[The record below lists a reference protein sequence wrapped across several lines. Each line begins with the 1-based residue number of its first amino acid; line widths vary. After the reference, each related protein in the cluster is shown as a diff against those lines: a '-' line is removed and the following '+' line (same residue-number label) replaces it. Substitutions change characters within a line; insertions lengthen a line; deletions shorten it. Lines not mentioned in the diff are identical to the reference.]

1 MQYMDIIFNICTMNK
16 DLLYLIA
23 LTQIQGIGNIRAKSL
38 INNFEN
44 NLESLFTA
52 SLKNLLSIENIGTV
66 LAQNFISQREK
77 ALEKATIIINE
88 SIADQVVIV
97 AYTSNEYPYYLKFCV
112 DCPLVLYFKG
122 SALSLLQNKMLS
134 IVGTRNATE
143 YGKKITEQIVSEL
156 QHLDVVVVSGLAYG
170 VDVMA
175 HQKAIQLNI
184 PTIGVLAHGLDIIYP
199 SQHGKYAQ
207 EMLKNGGLLS
217 EYPFHT
223 KPDREHF
230 PARNRIVAGL
240 SEATIVVE
248 AAKKGGA
255 LITANLAD
263 GYNREVFAVPGRI
276 DDLYSEG
283 CNYLIKNNRAQIYTN
298 VKNIFTVLRWEVE
311 KSNTVQ
317 PQLFLELTPNEQ
329 IIYDLLLKKP
339 LHIDALCSHSDL
351 SISEALNILFNL
363 EMNGVVKSLPGKM
376 YQIY

>member
-1 MQYMDIIFNICTMNK
+1 MDIIFNICTMNK